1 MSTAALAAGAV
12 GRCVLVDAALETL
25 EAAAAVAADCRCVW
39 VGAGVEEE
47 TVRRVTVR
55 VGAVDVAGRWAA
67 TAVAAGDWTGRVVTR
82 LEMVGVDALG

>member
-1 MSTAALAAGAV
+1 M
-12 GRCVLVDAALETL
+12 LVDAALETL
-25 EAAAAVAADCRCVW
+25 DVAAAVVAAWLCAW

-82 LEMVGVDALG
+82 LVMVGVDALG